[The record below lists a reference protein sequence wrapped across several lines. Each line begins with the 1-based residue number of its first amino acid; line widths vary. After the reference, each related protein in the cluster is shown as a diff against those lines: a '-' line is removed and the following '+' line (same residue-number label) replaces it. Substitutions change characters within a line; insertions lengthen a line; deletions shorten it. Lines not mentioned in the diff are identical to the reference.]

1 MGEGIICPDTF
12 TSHVKILGRASA
24 MEQIQS
30 LALKSSSRRVREN
43 PKEVA
48 PYAKQTWA
56 CCSGCVS
63 YMLHVISAI
72 IRSIRMYKVYYI
84 YIYIFIIKCIY
95 TIIYMVYIYI
105 IYIYINIY
113 IYIYI
118 YICTVYIYI
127 Y

>member
-1 MGEGIICPDTF
+1 
-12 TSHVKILGRASA
+12 

-84 YIYIFIIKCIY
+84 YIHIY
-95 TIIYMVYIYI
+95 YKVYIYN
-105 IYIYINIY
+105 YIYGVYIYNIY
-113 IYIYI
+113 IYG
-118 YICTVYIYI
+118 
-127 Y
+127 